1 MKKLVLSMLALTI
14 LVSPIANA
22 SSPKSDL
29 KNFRAYYMNKFPGV
43 KLQQFAD
50 GIYAIDATRRDEWQ
64 NIEEFPPWEAGVE
77 KGKAMFKK
85 FGLAKCFKNGG
96 IGIKQNY
103 PYFDSKSGSVRT
115 LYMDINACIKKN
127 GHKPLGLKK
136 GKIAAIG
143 AYMSSTSHGKAQ
155 NVVVPNDKRA
165 LAIYDRGKRHFYAKR
180 GQLNFSCADCHM
192 YSSGQMAR
200 GNLLSP
206 ALGHT
211 SHFPV
216 WRRKWAKKTAK
227 KKGKAGP
234 FGGFG
239 TIQRRYGGCNKQV
252 RAKVLN
258 KGKKWKKKQH
268 PEYVALE
275 YFHTYMSNG
284 IKLNGPSTRQ

>member
-1 MKKLVLSMLALTI
+1 MKKLVLSALALTVLI
-14 LVSPIANA
+14 SPIANA
-22 SSPKSDL
+22 SSPKDDL

-43 KLQQFAD
+43 KMQQFAD
-50 GIYAIDATRRDEWQ
+50 GIYAIDATRRDEWK
-64 NIEEFPPWEAGVE
+64 NIEEFPPWEAGLE
-77 KGKAMFKK
+77 EGKKMFNK

-103 PYFDSKSGSVRT
+103 PYFDSKSGEVRT
-115 LYMDINACIKKN
+115 LEADINACMVKN
-127 GHKPLGLKK
+127 GHKPLGMKK
-136 GKIAAIG
+136 GKIAAIS
-143 AYMSSTSHGKAQ
+143 AYMNYTSHGKAQ
-155 NVVVPNDKRA
+155 NVVIPNDKRA
-165 LAIYDRGKRHFYAKR
+165 LAIYDRGKQHFYAKR

-192 YSSGQMAR
+192 YSAGQMAR

-216 WRRKWAKKTAK
+216 WRRKWAKK
-227 KKGKAGP
+227 GSGP
-234 FGGFG
+234 LNGFG

-252 RAKVLN
+252 RAAVLN
-258 KGKKWKKKQH
+258 SGKKYKTEQH

-284 IKLNGPSTRQ
+284 IKLNGPATRQ